1 MRKNKQKNKILIIGI
16 IIIVIIAVSIFLIFK
31 LKNSKNIFLGT
42 WQSEGGTIYEFKK
55 NNEGVM
61 KTSLSEYKFTYKIK
75 KNIISIDF
83 EDKKAIDTDYDFS
96 CKKDKCEMKSDRG
109 TFIFNK
115 Q

>member
-1 MRKNKQKNKILIIGI
+1 MKKNKQNKKMLLIGI
-16 IIIVIIAVSIFLIFK
+16 IIIVIIAVLIFLVFK

-55 NNEGVM
+55 NKEGVM
-61 KTSLSEYKFTYKIK
+61 KTSLSEYKFIYKIEN
-75 KNIISIDF
+75 NIISIDF
-83 EDKKAIDTDYDFS
+83 DDKKAIDTDYEFS